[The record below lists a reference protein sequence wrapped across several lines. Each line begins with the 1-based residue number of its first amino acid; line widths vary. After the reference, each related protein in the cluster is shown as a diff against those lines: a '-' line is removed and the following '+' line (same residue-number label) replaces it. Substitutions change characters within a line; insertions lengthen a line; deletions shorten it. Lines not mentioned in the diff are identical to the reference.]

1 MVHVCSVVCKKFF
14 LGVEMEGPGKYC
26 RQKSPN
32 ERALSAFSFALFAAS
47 VPLSRQRRMRK
58 KGNYLNTK
66 RKKEGKK
73 ERTSAAFITLNSIP
87 ENISRNG
94 DTESAGDRARSRR
107 FFSLDPL

>member
-1 MVHVCSVVCKKFF
+1 MQKNNTDITMPCCSKDHPMVHVCSVVCKKFF

-73 ERTSAAFITLNSIP
+73 ERKNFCGIHYPQLNSRKHF
-87 ENISRNG
+87 EKR
-94 DTESAGDRARSRR
+94 
-107 FFSLDPL
+107 